1 MLALAAALSPSQRRE
16 LLAAY
21 HDPVAAVRAVA
32 RGEVKT
38 CHPPWPLGEWRTRA
52 AQDRRQVRDS
62 GGRIITR
69 GAAEYPADL
78 GEIADP
84 PPVLYVRGELPPGPG
99 IAIVGSRDCTS
110 YGRRVAFRLAVDLVR
125 AGLPVISGLARG
137 IDAAAHRGAL
147 QGGGPTVAV
156 LPCGIESV
164 YPPRHTALARHIT
177 ARGALITEFPLGT
190 SVARWNF
197 PRRNRLI
204 AGLARVI
211 VVVEAAV
218 KSGARI
224 TANLAQQYDR
234 EVVVVPGPITSPVS
248 EGANALL
255 GAGAHLCAS
264 WRDVIRHLDPELEA
278 AALARHDAE
287 VGDSAQPQHLPAT
300 ESACLAAIPASGTCG
315 SDEIAARTS
324 LAMPALLAALTSLEV
339 RGLIRSIGGQR
350 YERTVSEAIAA
361 HFGRCGGRDRRSR
374 T

>member
-1 MLALAAALSPSQRRE
+1 MLGLTAALSPAQRRE

-21 HDPVAAVRAVA
+21 HDPVAAVLAVA
-32 RGEVKT
+32 RGDVKT
-38 CHPPWPLGEWRTRA
+38 CRSPWSLAEWRTQAVNA
-52 AQDRRQVRDS
+52 ACKARDS
-62 GGRIITR
+62 DAKVITR
-69 GAAEYPADL
+69 SSAEYPADL

-84 PPVLYVRGELPPGPG
+84 PPVLYVRGELPQGPS

-110 YGRRVAFRLAVDLVR
+110 YGRRVAFRLAVELVQ

-147 QGGGPTVAV
+147 DGGGPTVAV
-156 LPCGIESV
+156 LPCGIDRV
-164 YPPRHTALARHIT
+164 YPARHTALARHIA
-177 ARGALITEFPLGT
+177 ARGALITEFPVGT
-190 SVARWNF
+190 TVARWNF

-211 VVVEAAV
+211 VVVEAAA

-234 EVVVVPGPITSPVS
+234 EVVVVPGPITSPTS

-278 AALARHDAE
+278 AAIARYDAE
-287 VGDSAQPQHLPAT
+287 VRDPMQTQHLPAT
-300 ESACLAAIPASGTCG
+300 EMACLAAIPASGTCG
-315 SDEIAARTS
+315 SDEIAAGTS
-324 LAMPALLAALTSLEV
+324 LAVPAMLAALTNLEV

-350 YERTVSEAIAA
+350 YERTVPEA
-361 HFGRCGGRDRRSR
+361 
-374 T
+374 